1 MASFGVDNNKEY
13 YRALDAYWL
22 RVNESRYLGFDIE
35 GIVGPTGM
43 VMSGQLVTYEC
54 E

>member
-1 MASFGVDNNKEY
+1 VAFFGVDNNKKEY
-13 YRALDAYWL
+13 YRALDTYWL
-22 RVNESRYLGFDIE
+22 RVNPRGFDIE

-54 E
+54 EV